1 MTLFDRY
8 LSGEFA
14 QAVFAALVVLLM
26 VSLGGIAAD
35 ILGEIAGGRVPASML
50 LTQLGLRLVR
60 YLPMILPLALLLGL
74 MLAAG
79 RLYRDSEMPVLISLG
94 IGPKRM
100 LVPLMLV
107 VAPVVGF
114 IAACSLWLGPMAD
127 RMAQTMI
134 QQANR
139 NLLIAGLEPG
149 KFTELPG
156 GGVVYVGAMSGD
168 GTALQRVFVY
178 RQNEE
183 RLDVT
188 TARAGQMRV
197 ESGGERFLTLAEGF
211 RVEGPLHA
219 GKNYRLMRYAS
230 NELQLPEGERAISSD
245 DPELLPTTRL
255 LGDPR
260 PQAAS
265 QLHARIAPPLLAL
278 AFALLALPLARSS
291 PRQPRYG
298 RVLLGFL
305 AYLFGTMLMLLGTD
319 WLAAGKVPQ
328 ALGLWWLLLPLLALG
343 GWMYFNDGK
352 PRGARPAIRKRVG
365 KNA

>member
-230 NELQLPEGERAISSD
+230 NELQLPKASAPS
-245 DPELLPTTRL
+245 
-255 LGDPR
+255 
-260 PQAAS
+260 AAMI
-265 QLHARIAPPLLAL
+265 RNCCP
-278 AFALLALPLARSS
+278 
-291 PRQPRYG
+291 
-298 RVLLGFL
+298 
-305 AYLFGTMLMLLGTD
+305 
-319 WLAAGKVPQ
+319 
-328 ALGLWWLLLPLLALG
+328 
-343 GWMYFNDGK
+343 
-352 PRGARPAIRKRVG
+352 PRGYWAIRGRRRHRNCMRASPHRCWRWRSRCWLCRWRAVRRGNRVTAACCSG
-365 KNA
+365 SWRTCSAPC